1 MKVAEGETIPSWTM
15 ESVSPARMRTMA
27 AILRDPNP
35 VHWDRAATA
44 RLGLGDRVVN
54 QSPINLSYI
63 QNMLM
68 AWAGPRSIKRLRVQ
82 FPGVVFEGDRMTA
95 GGVVRSNEVEGQPG
109 AVECDVWLE
118 HEDGTRAIEGIAIV
132 QIPPDPADASNET
145 A

>member
-1 MKVAEGETIPSWTM
+1 VKVREGEPIPGWVM
-15 ESVSPARMRTMA
+15 DGVSAARMRTVA

-68 AWAGPRSIKRLRVQ
+68 AWAGPSCIKRLRVR

-95 GGVVRSNEVEGQPG
+95 GGVVRSCEVADRPS
-109 AVECDVWLE
+109 AVECEVWLE
-118 HEDGTRAIEGIAIV
+118 HEDGTRAVEGTAIV
-132 QIPPDPADASNET
+132 ELPIEDTLA
-145 A
+145 

>member
-1 MKVAEGETIPSWTM
+1 MKARVGDPIPGWTM
-15 ESVSPARMRTMA
+15 ESVSAARMRTVA

-35 VHWDRAATA
+35 VHWDRATTA

-68 AWAGPRSIKRLRVQ
+68 EWAGPICIKRLRVQ
-82 FPGVVFEGDRMTA
+82 FPGVVFEGDRVTA
-95 GGVVRSNEVEGQPG
+95 GGVVKSTDVDGQPN

-118 HEDGTRAIEGIAIV
+118 HEDGTRAIEGTAIV
-132 QIPPDPADASNET
+132 ELPGDPEAR
-145 A
+145 

>member
-1 MKVAEGETIPSWTM
+1 MKARQGGTIPSWTM
-15 ESVSPARMRTMA
+15 DSVSPARMRTVA

-35 VHWDRAATA
+35 VHWDRVATA

-68 AWAGPRSIKRLRVQ
+68 EWAGPACIKRLRVQ

-95 GGVVRSNEVEGQPG
+95 GGVVKSVEVEGHPG
-109 AVECDVWLE
+109 AVECEVWLE
-118 HEDGTRAIEGIAIV
+118 HADGTRAIEGIAIV
-132 QIPPDPADASNET
+132 ELARTVHEGP
-145 A
+145 